1 MFSTCSELTP
11 RAPIPDGRMERVMQP
26 CALLGVECNT
36 ALLGWSLIRQS
47 VARPFPR
54 FPIRISTLSSSSS
67 PERKC
72 NKLFLFWQVC
82 PKLSYMCFV
91 TSKRIKCLPFF
102 LLQILGGQNGLAP
115 NEGYQ
120 GRWCPPPSP
129 LSLPFAPQRPSPLNI
144 DLNIFHLEKLHN

>member
-1 MFSTCSELTP
+1 MQC
-11 RAPIPDGRMERVMQP
+11 ERGG
-26 CALLGVECNT
+26 CALLLQYSLCASECT
-36 ALLGWSLIRQS
+36 LLSRLIRLS
-47 VARPFPR
+47 VAQTFPR

-67 PERKC
+67 PKRKC
-72 NKLFLFWQVC
+72 NKLSLFWQVC

-144 DLNIFHLEKLHN
+144 DLNIFH